1 MVRTMNTLA
10 KVLAPLACSIAI
22 IILPLMAFAAPPDA
36 MMASRVIEL
45 VNQARQQRGLAP
57 LVMNEKLMQAAQAF
71 AVDLAQRRTL
81 SHVDASGRGIGQ
93 RFLALDYVYSLA
105 DEAVGG
111 GQPTAEALVG
121 SLLTQP
127 GNADT
132 LMNPDARDAGVG
144 IAARPDDTPSVGL
157 GTYWVIDLG
166 LQVERG
172 PGP

>member
-1 MVRTMNTLA
+1 MNTLA
-10 KVLAPLACSIAI
+10 KALAPVACLLAIVL
-22 IILPLMAFAAPPDA
+22 LPLAAAPAAPDP

-45 VNQARQQRGLAP
+45 VNQARQQHGLAP
-57 LVMNEKLMQAAQAF
+57 VVMNQKLTQAAQAL
-71 AVDLAQRRTL
+71 ADDLARRRTL

-93 RFLALDYVYSLA
+93 RFLAVDYVYFLA
-105 DEAVGG
+105 DEAIGG
-111 GQPTAEALVG
+111 GQPTPEALVAA
-121 SLLTQP
+121 LLTQP
-127 GNADT
+127 GNGDT

-144 IAARPDDTPSVGL
+144 FAARPDDTPSAGL